1 MLRTSFRR
9 SPRSRILRASFLT
22 FLAVFLLDLLSIV
35 SARRRH
41 QGSAIPADLRQQEEK
56 IFVSSIHWNNEAILR
71 DSWNEAVIDLV
82 NHFGPDRIYVSIFE
96 SGSWDDTKG
105 ALRLLDNE
113 LQSLGVPHSIVLEE
127 STHADELARTPG
139 PTGWIETPRGKKELR
154 RVPYLSALRNISLKP
169 LAKLAKEGIRFQ
181 RVLFLN
187 DVVFSTEDIVK
198 LLATRG
204 GDFAAVCSLDFM
216 RPPSFYDTFALR
228 DSNGV
233 EPISSTFPYFRSSSS
248 RNAMVSGNPVPV
260 QSCWNGIVPRTT
272 VPSAHTKST
281 LEVATIP
288 LTQVFIFSDHDTR
301 EQTSELLPTT
311 LVEA

>member
-1 MLRTSFRR
+1 MIRGRELLEQTCKMLRTSFRR

-187 DVVFSTEDIVK
+187 DVVFSV
-198 LLATRG
+198 
-204 GDFAAVCSLDFM
+204 
-216 RPPSFYDTFALR
+216 SFIA
-228 DSNGV
+228 GV
-233 EPISSTFPYFRSSSS
+233 
-248 RNAMVSGNPVPV
+248 
-260 QSCWNGIVPRTT
+260 
-272 VPSAHTKST
+272 
-281 LEVATIP
+281 IP
-288 LTQVFIFSDHDTR
+288 L
-301 EQTSELLPTT
+301 LY
-311 LVEA
+311 